1 MRILHIDPDDID
13 NPLSGGG
20 PRRTYEIC
28 RRLASRHE
36 ITVLTPSFVG
46 STQETVRDGI
56 RYLRL
61 GRRIGNHG
69 SSHHITFFFALP
81 RAVLRHPHDLMVE
94 DFMPPMSITFNSW
107 FTRMPVIASVQWF
120 FAADLSKHYGMPFYW
135 GEKYGIRIYH
145 NFIVLVKS
153 MQNKIKSRLRNARI
167 IVNPNGIDEDL
178 FRVPARVGD
187 FILYLGR
194 VDLHQKGVAMLL
206 HAYAT
211 LSREKRLPLVLAG
224 FSCDWDG
231 VEAFARELDVG
242 GDIRFVGRVDAAERA
257 RLLENCRFVCFPSRE
272 ETFGMVITE
281 ACAAAKPVIHFD
293 VAPMNEVAN
302 GAGCLAI
309 EPFNIQ
315 SYASAIERLS
325 NASDAEMVHR
335 GMACRHRVQ
344 DYRWDNIA
352 RRQENFYLET
362 IERSRAG
369 QH

>member
-46 STQETVRDGI
+46 STQETVRNGV

-81 RAVLRHPHDLMVE
+81 HAVLRHPHDLMVE
-94 DFMPPMSITFNSW
+94 DLMPPMSITFNSW
-107 FTRMPVIASVQWF
+107 FTRKPVIASVQWF
-120 FAADLSKHYGMPFYW
+120 FAAALSKHYGMPFYW
-135 GEKYGIRIYH
+135 GEKYGIRIYR
-145 NFIVLVKS
+145 NFIVLVNS
-153 MQNKIKSRLRNARI
+153 MQNKIRSRLRNARI

-187 FILYLGR
+187 FILFLGR
-194 VDLHQKGVAMLL
+194 VDLGQKGVAMLL
-206 HAYAT
+206 RAYAT

-231 VEAFARELDVG
+231 VEALARELDVG
-242 GDIRFVGRVDAAERA
+242 GDIRFVGRVDTAERA

-315 SYASAIERLS
+315 DYARAIERFS

-362 IERSRAG
+362 IERSRSG